1 MSTKRPSNRKPA
13 GPGRQEKENP
23 TPRATSAS
31 NRPTTPSSTER
42 VRSSAPAVKAPR
54 VKKDLI
60 FNRNNYILLGAA
72 GLAMMLG
79 IVLMSGGEMPDPNTW
94 DENIIYGSRRMVV
107 APIFMLGG
115 VVLGIVAIF
124 RK

>member
-1 MSTKRPSNRKPA
+1 MSTKKPNRKPA

-23 TPRATSAS
+23 TPRTQPTA
-31 NRPTTPSSTER
+31 RPSTGSTER
-42 VRSSAPAVKAPR
+42 VRSSTTASTRAPR

-72 GLAMMLG
+72 GLAMALG
-79 IVLMSGGEMPDPNTW
+79 IILMSGGSMPDPNTW

>member
-1 MSTKRPSNRKPA
+1 MSTKKPNRKPA

-23 TPRATSAS
+23 TPRTQPTA
-31 NRPTTPSSTER
+31 RPSTGSMER
-42 VRSSAPAVKAPR
+42 VRSSASTSTRAPR

-72 GLAMMLG
+72 GLAMALG
-79 IVLMSGGEMPDPNTW
+79 IILMAGGSMPDPNTW
-94 DENIIYGSRRMVV
+94 DENIIYGSRRMVI
-107 APIFMLGG
+107 APIMMLGG

>member
-1 MSTKRPSNRKPA
+1 
-13 GPGRQEKENP
+13 
-23 TPRATSAS
+23 
-31 NRPTTPSSTER
+31 
-42 VRSSAPAVKAPR
+42 

-72 GLAMMLG
+72 GLAMTLG
-79 IVLMSGGEMPDPNTW
+79 IILMSGGSMPDLNTW
-94 DENIIYGSRRMVV
+94 DENVIYGSRRMVI
-107 APIFMLGG
+107 APIFMLAG

>member
-1 MSTKRPSNRKPA
+1 MSTKKPNRKPA

-23 TPRATSAS
+23 TPRTQPTA
-31 NRPTTPSSTER
+31 RPSTGSTER
-42 VRSSAPAVKAPR
+42 VRSSSTASTRAPR

-72 GLAMMLG
+72 GLAMALG
-79 IVLMSGGEMPDPNTW
+79 IILMSGGSMPDPNTW

>member
-1 MSTKRPSNRKPA
+1 MSTKKPNRKPA

-23 TPRATSAS
+23 TPRTQPTA
-31 NRPTTPSSTER
+31 RPSTGSTER
-42 VRSSAPAVKAPR
+42 VRSSTTASTRAPR

-72 GLAMMLG
+72 GLAMALG
-79 IVLMSGGEMPDPNTW
+79 IILMSGGSMPDPNTW
-94 DENIIYGSRRMVV
+94 DENIIYGSRRMVI

>member
-1 MSTKRPSNRKPA
+1 MSTKKPNRKPA

-23 TPRATSAS
+23 TPRTQPTA
-31 NRPTTPSSTER
+31 RPGTGSTER
-42 VRSSAPAVKAPR
+42 VRSSASTSTRAPR

-72 GLAMMLG
+72 GLAMALG
-79 IVLMSGGEMPDPNTW
+79 IILMAGGSMPDPNTW
-94 DENIIYGSRRMVV
+94 DENIIYGPRRMVI
-107 APIFMLGG
+107 APIMMLGG

>member
-1 MSTKRPSNRKPA
+1 MSTKKPNRRPA

-23 TPRATSAS
+23 TPRTPAS
-31 NRPTTPSSTER
+31 SER
-42 VRSSAPAVKAPR
+42 VRSTAPTSTRAPR

-72 GLAMMLG
+72 GLAMTIG
-79 IVLMSGGEMPDPNTW
+79 IILMSGGSMPDPNTW
-94 DENIIYGSRRMVV
+94 DENVIYGSRRMVL
-107 APIFMLGG
+107 APIMMLGG

>member
-1 MSTKRPSNRKPA
+1 MSTKKPSNRKPA
-13 GPGRQEKENP
+13 GPGRQDRENTNPRTNP
-23 TPRATSAS
+23 TPRTS
-31 NRPTTPSSTER
+31 TSSTSER
-42 VRSSAPAVKAPR
+42 SRSAAIPTRTPR

-72 GLAMMLG
+72 GLAMTLG
-79 IVLMSGGEMPDPNTW
+79 IILMSGGSMPDLNTW
-94 DENIIYGSRRMVV
+94 DENVIYGSRRMVI
-107 APIFMLGG
+107 APIFMLAG

>member
-1 MSTKRPSNRKPA
+1 MSTKKPNRRPA

-23 TPRATSAS
+23 TPRTQPTA
-31 NRPTTPSSTER
+31 RPSTAGSTER
-42 VRSSAPAVKAPR
+42 VRSSTTASTRTPR
-54 VKKDLI
+54 VKKELI

-72 GLAMMLG
+72 GLAMALG
-79 IVLMSGGEMPDPNTW
+79 VILMSGGSMPDPNTW
-94 DENIIYGSRRMVV
+94 DENIIYGPRRMVI

>member
-1 MSTKRPSNRKPA
+1 MSTKKTSNRKPTT
-13 GPGRQEKENP
+13 PSRQQPRETGKPRTTP
-23 TPRATSAS
+23 TT
-31 NRPTTPSSTER
+31 RPTTITEKIRSTPT
-42 VRSSAPAVKAPR
+42 PARAAR

-72 GLAMMLG
+72 GLAMVLG
-79 IVLMSGGEMPDPNTW
+79 IILMSGGSMPDPNTW
-94 DENIIYGSRRMVV
+94 DENIIYGPRRMVF
-107 APIFMLGG
+107 APLMMMGG

>member
-1 MSTKRPSNRKPA
+1 MSTKKPNRKPA

-23 TPRATSAS
+23 TPRTQPTA
-31 NRPTTPSSTER
+31 RPSTGSTER
-42 VRSSAPAVKAPR
+42 VRSSTTASTRAPR

-72 GLAMMLG
+72 GLAMALG
-79 IVLMSGGEMPDPNTW
+79 IILMAGGSMPDPNTW
-94 DENIIYGSRRMVV
+94 DENIIYGSRRMVI

>member
-1 MSTKRPSNRKPA
+1 MSTKKPNRRPA

-23 TPRATSAS
+23 TPRTPASTPRTSGSA
-31 NRPTTPSSTER
+31 ER
-42 VRSSAPAVKAPR
+42 VRSTVASTRTPR
-54 VKKDLI
+54 VKQDLI

-72 GLAMMLG
+72 GLAMALG
-79 IVLMSGGEMPDPNTW
+79 IILMSGGAQPDPNTW
-94 DENIIYGSRRMVV
+94 DENIIYGSRRMVI
-107 APIFMLGG
+107 APIMMLGA

>member
-1 MSTKRPSNRKPA
+1 MSTKKPNRKPA

-23 TPRATSAS
+23 TPRTQPTA
-31 NRPTTPSSTER
+31 RPSTGGTER
-42 VRSSAPAVKAPR
+42 VRSSTAASTRAPR

-72 GLAMMLG
+72 GLAMALG
-79 IVLMSGGEMPDPNTW
+79 IILMSGGSMPDPNTW
-94 DENIIYGSRRMVV
+94 DENIIYGSRRMVI